1 MSDKDKLTP
10 KVLLENLYDILKNNG
25 EILNE
30 GDFGGGEYPQVPRYA
45 VGDLV
50 LVKHY
55 QGVGKIA
62 YIKHREDVGV
72 IIKEP
77 SLQHIVTTIDD
88 LRPYKHNKVKAEC
101 GEPDQMTD
109 EELKMFSRHNVG
121 KRSGRGQGDN
131 PWNHLKSRGRNFKG
145 RTRNED
151 VDVEECAGVGI
162 ITNQNSTK
170 DVNKKTPQKNL
181 DAFHLEEA
189 LFDMYNTL
197 TEGGTHPLGDAA
209 KASIKGAITTPDANN
224 NAGDAYKSW
233 RFGIALAGAPEY
245 PTKAVNDIGGDPL
258 ITTYTDEERKMVQY
272 AAQQADVGHLKNLTS
287 NKSAEKP
294 DVNKLSAIS
303 PAKRNKY
310 GI

>member
-1 MSDKDKLTP
+1 MSDKDNLTP
-10 KVLLENLYDILKNNG
+10 KILLEGLYNILKNNG
-25 EILNE
+25 ERLDE
-30 GDFGGGEYPQVPRYA
+30 KAVSKAQQRFMGMVHAAQKGEKAASP
-45 VGDLV
+45 
-50 LVKHY
+50 
-55 QGVGKIA
+55 KIA
-62 YIKHREDVGV
+62 KVAKSMGKKDAKDFAKTKHKGL
-72 IIKEP
+72 P
-77 SLQHIVTTIDD
+77 
-88 LRPYKHNKVKAEC
+88 NKVKAEC

-131 PWNHLKSRGRNFKG
+131 PWNHLKSRGRKFKG

-258 ITTYTDEERKMVQY
+258 ITAYTDEERKMVQY